1 MGAAARRIVVV
12 LAVVLGLTASAGA
25 LVGLLTGTSVARSVS
40 VGFYIV
46 GCFLIVMG
54 FFSGLRGPVRPR
66 GKEEDQRPLGAV
78 LGIGVFSSGVR
89 TATSDERTDALA
101 TAWLFLLL
109 GVTLFVAGIV
119 VDSRVGFV

>member
-1 MGAAARRIVVV
+1 VGGAARRIVV
-12 LAVVLGLTASAGA
+12 LLGVVLGITAAAGT
-25 LVGLLTGTSVARSVS
+25 LVGLLTGTSVTRSVS

-46 GCFLIVMG
+46 GCFLIVLG

-66 GKEEDQRPLGAV
+66 GKEEGERPLGAI

-109 GVTLFVAGIV
+109 GATLFVAGIV
-119 VDSRVGFV
+119 VDTRVGFV

>member
-1 MGAAARRIVVV
+1 V
-12 LAVVLGLTASAGA
+12 T
-25 LVGLLTGTSVARSVS
+25 RSVS

-46 GCFLIVMG
+46 GCFLIVLG
-54 FFSGLRGPVRPR
+54 FFSGLRGPVRPK

-101 TAWLFLLL
+101 TAWFFLLL
-109 GVTLFVAGIV
+109 GITLFVAGIV

>member
-1 MGAAARRIVVV
+1 VRAAARRIAVL
-12 LAVVLGLTASAGA
+12 LAVVLGITASAAA
-25 LVGLLTGTSVARSVS
+25 LIGLLTGTSLSRSVS

-46 GCFLIVMG
+46 GCFLIVLG

-66 GKEEDQRPLGAV
+66 GSEEDQRPLGAV
-78 LGIGVFSSGVR
+78 LGIGVFSSGIR

-109 GVTLFVAGIV
+109 GATLFVAGIL